1 MSTSETTV
9 DKRKPQMACEA
20 CVYGRGP
27 HAKSCEKPIAVALPR
42 ELDRKVNSG
51 VRFQADA
58 NLDGRII
65 RGLRRAAQE
74 IDIQTSAEAG
84 LGGLDDTDVLRIA
97 ADSGR
102 VLVSQDRRTMPAHF
116 ARYVARAQSP
126 GLILLRGAIP
136 IAADIEELLL
146 IWSASEADEWIGRLV
161 WIPL

>member
-1 MSTSETTV
+1 
-9 DKRKPQMACEA
+9 
-20 CVYGRGP
+20 
-27 HAKSCEKPIAVALPR
+27 
-42 ELDRKVNSG
+42 
-51 VRFQADA
+51 
-58 NLDGRII
+58 
-65 RGLRRAAQE
+65 
-74 IDIQTSAEAG
+74 
-84 LGGLDDTDVLRIA
+84 
-97 ADSGR
+97 